1 MASHGPEVRVLNA
14 ILVRSV
20 SRTLFVKL
28 FIKINLMIYSQSV
41 NYENGIFFIATVD
54 KDSSINCIFSSD
66 SNIYFMFKTID
77 QPRVINV
84 ENAYYH

>member
-28 FIKINLMIYSQSV
+28 FIKINLMSV

-77 QPRVINV
+77 QPRVINL